1 MATVDVAVPRNLALD
16 RSLRGKRVDGP
27 GLAFQLALL
36 LCLLACLAFLVI
48 LIYTVFQDG
57 LSTFEERGFVI
68 SRFPDEFVDAIGD
81 TWRFLVHPEGVPG
94 WIVTPLVLGGLPLIV
109 VTAARA
115 RRWKR
120 IVGIV
125 ASLLVV
131 FAVAGLID
139 TSSFLSSNTSNFDFR
154 AGIAQALFGTVVL
167 ALITALVAFPLGIAT
182 AIFLE
187 EYAPDTRLVRF
198 VRLNIRNLAGV
209 PSVVYGLLG
218 LAIFVKLFGGLT
230 GGRTIIAGG
239 LTLAIL
245 VLPIV
250 VITASEAIRA
260 VPQSLR
266 EGGYGVGATQ
276 WEVTKELVLPNAF
289 SGILTGTILALSRAV
304 GETAP
309 LILVGAVSGVFFTT
323 GDATFFERFS
333 ESYTALPMIIYQYVG
348 EAKTEFAV
356 NLAAAAI
363 IVLLVVTL
371 LANLTAVMLRNR
383 YEKRW

>member
-1 MATVDVAVPRNLALD
+1 MATVDMAVPQNVTVD
-16 RSLRGKRVDGP
+16 RSLRGKRVDVP

-36 LCLLACLAFLVI
+36 FCLLICLAFIVI
-48 LIYTVFQDG
+48 LISTVLDDG
-57 LSTFEERGFVI
+57 LSTFKERGFVI
-68 SRFPDEFVDAIGD
+68 GSFPEHFGNAFVDTWHLLTHPDGIAGWVASMVALIGFPLGVGAAI
-81 TWRFLVHPEGVPG
+81 
-94 WIVTPLVLGGLPLIV
+94 
-109 VTAARA
+109 RA
-115 RRWKR
+115 RRWKLL
-120 IVGIV
+120 IGV
-125 ASLLVV
+125 AVAILGA
-131 FAVAGLID
+131 FALAGLIG

-154 AGIAQALFGTVVL
+154 AGIAQAIFGTLVL
-167 ALITALVAFPLGIAT
+167 AAITALVAFPLGIAT
-182 AIFLE
+182 AVFLE

-218 LAIFVKLFGGLT
+218 LAIFVKLLGSLT
-230 GGRTIIAGG
+230 GGKTLIAGG

-250 VITASEAIRA
+250 IITASEAIRA

-266 EGGYGVGATQ
+266 EGGYGVGATH
-276 WEVTKELVLPNAF
+276 WEVTKDLVLPNAGA
-289 SGILTGTILALSRAV
+289 GILTGTILALSRAV

-309 LILVGAVSGVFFTT
+309 LILVGAVFGTYFSTGSAGFFDKFTT
-323 GDATFFERFS
+323 D
-333 ESYTALPMIIYQYVG
+333 YTALPQVIYQYAT
-348 EAKTEFAV
+348 EAKTAFSV

-363 IVLLVVTL
+363 IALLVITL

>member
-1 MATVDVAVPRNLALD
+1 MSTVGTAAPRNIAID
-16 RSLRGKRVDGP
+16 RSLRGKRVDVP
-27 GLAFQLALL
+27 GVALQVALL
-36 LCLLACLAFLVI
+36 LCLLACLAFLV
-48 LIYTVFQDG
+48 LLVSTVLEDG

-68 SRFPDEFVDAIGD
+68 SAWPDEVGSAVGD
-81 TWRFLVHPEGVPG
+81 TWRFLVHPDGIPG
-94 WIVTPLVLGGLPLIV
+94 WITSLLVLVGLPLAIG
-109 VTAARA
+109 TALRA
-115 RRWKR
+115 RRWKVV
-120 IVGIV
+120 IGIAV
-125 ASLLVV
+125 ALVV
-131 FAVAGLID
+131 IFAIAGLIG

-154 AGIAQALFGTVVL
+154 AGIAQALFGTIVL
-167 ALITALVAFPLGIAT
+167 AVITALVAFPLGIAT
-182 AIFLE
+182 AVFLE

-218 LAIFVKLFGGLT
+218 LAIFVKLLGDLT

-239 LTLAIL
+239 LTLGIL

-260 VPQSLR
+260 VPMSLR
-266 EGGYGVGATQ
+266 EAGYGVGATQ

-289 SGILTGTILALSRAV
+289 AGILTGTILSLSRAI

-323 GDATFFERFS
+323 GDAGLFDRFS
-333 ESYTALPMIIYQYVG
+333 TSYTALPMIIYQYVG
-348 EAKTEFAV
+348 EAKTVFAV

-363 IVLLVVTL
+363 IVLLAVTL
-371 LANLTAVMLRNR
+371 MANLTAVMLRNR